1 MTERDVVTPSPVA
14 PPPRRATRW
23 MQRLAEDVALAP
35 TPDEALPEVEVDEQ
49 TQSPGTLL
57 LLSALWL
64 AATMWSAYA
73 TIAGNALDGPVAVS
87 SAALVLPGI
96 CAATLLAGA
105 AAGLFI
111 TAWRSRRTGS
121 ALGVTR
127 RLLLGGAAG
136 AACGLLAGGLILFG
150 YGVGSS
156 VVIIGST
163 VAIAG
168 LLGGACAV
176 LPNDPLYGGIAATL
190 AVSVTG
196 VALNLFQAPLKTA
209 FGAGD
214 TVASRV
220 QAADLFSFTHGLV
233 SGLVGGIVAY
243 LFLRHSGLRRWTL
256 YLLAG
261 AIPGLLA
268 LLAEGFTQIGG
279 ARLLHVVSGFS
290 EVDRAGLAYLA
301 NARVTHAL
309 IVAFVGGII
318 ATIAFGRTLR
328 RPDDAPVPVDPGP
341 DAATADPEAT

>member
-1 MTERDVVTPSPVA
+1 
-14 PPPRRATRW
+14 
-23 MQRLAEDVALAP
+23 MQRLAEDVATAQS
-35 TPDEALPEVEVDEQ
+35 PDEDAALPEVELEGD

-73 TIAGNALDGPVAVS
+73 TIAGNALDGPAAVS
-87 SAALVLPGI
+87 SAALVLPSI

-105 AAGLFI
+105 AAGLFVS
-111 TAWRSRRTGS
+111 AWRAHRTGF
-121 ALGVTR
+121 AVGVVR
-127 RLLLGGAAG
+127 RLLLGAAAG
-136 AACGLLAGGLILFG
+136 AVCGVIAGGLILFG

-156 VVIIGST
+156 VLILAGT
-163 VAIAG
+163 VAVAG
-168 LLGGACAV
+168 LVGGAGAA
-176 LPNDPLYGGIAATL
+176 LPNDPLYAGIAATL

-196 VALNLFQAPLKTA
+196 VVLNLFQAPLKTA

-214 TVASRV
+214 TVASRL
-220 QAADLFSFTHGLV
+220 QAADLFSYTHGVV

-268 LLAEGFTQIGG
+268 LLAEGFTQVGG
-279 ARLLHVVSGFS
+279 ARLMHVVSGFS
-290 EVDRAGLAYLA
+290 EVDRAGLVYLA
-301 NARVTHAL
+301 NARLTHAL
-309 IVAFVGGII
+309 IVLFVGGII
-318 ATIAFGRTLR
+318 ATIAFGRTLN
-328 RPDDAPVPVDPGP
+328 RPADEPVAVDPGP